1 MKIRNWDRN
10 LKIRLFG
17 EFFVGATFWM
27 FFPFMTLYFSE
38 SLGKG
43 LTGFLLVTSQA
54 LSVVTNLF
62 GGYCADRF
70 GRKKMM
76 VFSSFAQAI
85 VGIFF
90 ALSSSPWLES
100 PFLAF
105 ICFALIGS
113 LGSFY
118 SPASQAMVADV
129 VSEKDRTS
137 VFAVFYTTNNLTVV
151 FGPIIGSLFFEH
163 HRFELFLAS
172 AFVLGALGFIIN
184 KWITETAPSLQPGAK
199 PIIKTDEHWYNVAVD
214 QVKSYSIIIRDKI
227 FFLFIFAGILLSQ
240 TYMQLDLLIPVYVK
254 EIVKKSISI
263 TWFPNIDF
271 TIGGI
276 HFYVPPVVELSANN
290 VFGAI
295 VAENGLIVIL
305 FTMIMSRI
313 IHRFSEKYVF
323 MWSALLYSVSMIYI
337 AFTTG
342 YLGFFIAMF
351 IFTFAE
357 IMTAGIQMDFI
368 ARIAPEELRGQ
379 YYAASGL
386 RWTVGRLLAPLS
398 IMGSQFLGFRFT
410 FLSVAALAVFS
421 AWLYFY
427 LFTKADELYPKH
439 KVHTQKGS

>member
-38 SLGKG
+38 SLGKS
-43 LTGFLLVTSQA
+43 LTGLLLVCSQA

-76 VFSSFAQAI
+76 VFSSIAQSI
-85 VGIFF
+85 VGVFF
-90 ALSSSPWLES
+90 ALSCSPWFES
-100 PFLAF
+100 PILAF
-105 ICFALIGS
+105 ICFALMGS

-129 VSEKDRTS
+129 VPEKDRTG
-137 VFAVFYTTNNLTVV
+137 VFAVFYTVNNLTVV
-151 FGPIIGSLFFEH
+151 FGPIVGSLFFDN

-172 AFVLGALGFIIN
+172 ACVLGALGIVIQ
-184 KWITETAPSLQPGAK
+184 KWISETAPSLQPGSVSFEV
-199 PIIKTDEHWYNVAVD
+199 PNRHWYDVAVD
-214 QVKSYSIIIRDKI
+214 QVKSYSIIVRDKI

-263 TWFPNIDF
+263 NWIPNIDF
-271 TIGGI
+271 TILGV
-276 HFYVPPVVELSANN
+276 HFYVPPTIELSANN
-290 VFGAI
+290 VFGAV

-305 FTMIMSRI
+305 FTMALTRI
-313 IHRFSEKYVF
+313 IRRFSEKYVF
-323 MWSALLYSVSMIYI
+323 MWSAFFYGLSMIYI

-342 YLGFFIAMF
+342 YIGFFVAMF
-351 IFTFAE
+351 IFTIAE

-368 ARIAPEELRGQ
+368 ARIAPEDLRGQ
-379 YYAASGL
+379 YYAAAGL
-386 RWTVGRLLAPLS
+386 RWTVGRLLAPMS
-398 IMGSQFLGFRFT
+398 IMGSQLLGFRFT
-410 FLSVAALAVFS
+410 FLSVSVLAILS

-427 LFTKADELYPKH
+427 LFTKADELYPKQTSL
-439 KVHTQKGS
+439 V